1 MHVFI
6 FGATG
11 PTGQLVLNNLL
22 DAGHRVTALAR
33 NPAKLAAPDSPRLQ
47 RLQGD
52 VMNPDTYQ
60 EALRSVDAVVSLLG
74 TGSSTKPTT
83 IYSAG
88 GQAILSAMRGAG
100 VKKLITITSGGVQ
113 DDDPTI
119 QRSFFYKYVGLWWLR
134 HIYADMKRW
143 EAILSEN
150 QDIDW
155 ICVRPTYLVKGSLT
169 GVYRVRET
177 YSPEG
182 GWKISRAD
190 LADFITKQLASTQYI
205 HKKPVVGY

>member
-1 MHVFI
+1 MQVFI

-11 PTGQLVLNNLL
+11 PTGQIVLNKLL
-22 DAGHRVTALAR
+22 QAGHNVTALAR
-33 NPAKLAAPDSPRLQ
+33 NPARLEASDSPHFHQ
-47 RLQGD
+47 LQGD
-52 VMNPDTYQ
+52 VMDPSSYQ
-60 EALRSVDAVVSLLG
+60 QALREHDVVVSLLG

-88 GQAILSAMRGAG
+88 GQAILQAMRQAG

-113 DDDPTI
+113 EDDPTI

-143 EAILSEN
+143 ESLLSLSV
-150 QDIDW
+150 DIDW
-155 ICVRPTYLVKGSLT
+155 VCIRPTYLVNGTMT
-169 GVYRVRET
+169 GVYRVQET

-190 LADFITKQLASTQYI
+190 LADFIMKQLTSPQYV
-205 HKKPVVGY
+205 HKKPVISY

>member
-11 PTGQLVLNNLL
+11 PTGQLVLSNLL
-22 DAGHRVTALAR
+22 QAGHQVTALAR
-33 NPAKLAAPDSPRLQ
+33 NPAKLVAPDSPRFQ

-52 VMNPDTYQ
+52 VMDPLTYQ
-60 EALRSVDAVVSLLG
+60 EQLRGIDVVVSLLG
-74 TGSSTKPTT
+74 TGSSTKPTR

-88 GQAILSAMRGAG
+88 GQAIVQAMRQAD

-113 DDDPTI
+113 EDDPTI

-143 EAILSEN
+143 EALLS
-150 QDIDW
+150 QSIDVDW
-155 ICVRPTYLVKGSLT
+155 ICVRPTYLVNGPLT

-182 GWKISRAD
+182 GWKISRTD
-190 LADFITKQLASTQYI
+190 LADFITKQIASSQYI
-205 HKKPVVGY
+205 HKKPVIGY